1 MWLAVFGE
9 DGRVFYYNEK
19 THETT
24 WKRPQDSVD
33 ANRDLLCEI
42 EHIHCLSK
50 LQTCI
55 RMTLERVLR
64 HAFKT
69 WSVWTE
75 ILIGATTRKFVL
87 PLANMFSEWMKMK
100 SVATVKVAEVLLL
113 KEQIT
118 RVTDRVLA
126 LEKVEM
132 ATLEWE
138 LLSRDTREKK
148 RSVPNVV

>member
-1 MWLAVFGE
+1 M
-9 DGRVFYYNEK
+9 
-19 THETT
+19 
-24 WKRPQDSVD
+24 D

-75 ILIGATTRKFVL
+75 ILIGTNGTKTRKFVL

-113 KEQIT
+113 QEKMT
-118 RVTDRVLA
+118 RVTDRLFVN
-126 LEKVEM
+126 VI
-132 ATLEWE
+132 
-138 LLSRDTREKK
+138 K
-148 RSVPNVV
+148 RSFSRRIAKPP